1 MALKQNIPSELAR
14 KPRSLAEID
23 RWKATEFRQFLLYTG
38 LVALDDAV
46 HPNIYQNFLLLSV
59 GIHILLNERLA
70 NEYNQY
76 AHDLLQT
83 FVIHFYQ
90 VYGDDM
96 AVYNVHCL
104 VHLANEAKKFGSLD
118 NISAF
123 PFENFL
129 SKLKKMVRKP
139 TFPLAQIIRRL
150 SEQTE
155 SQKDPKTY
163 PHLSKPHS
171 NGPVHERLVNGCQY
185 QKVETERHVF
195 KMNSKDGCVRIDG
208 KICLIT
214 NIVLHEGNIFQV
226 YQVFG
231 RSENAFERPLESK
244 LLGIVKISNLGK
256 TYHFSKLND
265 VESKCVLLP
274 LTNKFIAIS
283 FTDADW

>member
-1 MALKQNIPSELAR
+1 
-14 KPRSLAEID
+14 
-23 RWKATEFRQFLLYTG
+23 
-38 LVALDDAV
+38 
-46 HPNIYQNFLLLSV
+46 
-59 GIHILLNERLA
+59 
-70 NEYNQY
+70 
-76 AHDLLQT
+76 
-83 FVIHFYQ
+83 
-90 VYGDDM
+90 
-96 AVYNVHCL
+96 
-104 VHLANEAKKFGSLD
+104 
-118 NISAF
+118 
-123 PFENFL
+123 
-129 SKLKKMVRKP
+129 MVRKP

-208 KICLIT
+208 KICLIK
-214 NIVLHEGNIFQV
+214 NIILHEGNIFLV

-244 LLGIVKISNLGK
+244 LLGIVKVSNLGN
-256 TYHFSKLND
+256 TYNFSKLND

-274 LTNKFIAIS
+274 LKNKFIAIS